1 MLHGDQAVKAL
12 DKYIQKLE
20 KQKAEDLTEKQAYAL
35 IKTAKVLRTAI
46 AQSKPTEKNR
56 KELGPERTKLKTTVS
71 KRSAPSISLSTTS
84 TFRGTKKW

>member
-1 MLHGDQAVKAL
+1 VLHGDKAVKAL

-46 AQSKPTEKNR
+46 AQSKPTEKSR
-56 KELGPERTKLKTTVS
+56 EELGLLERT
-71 KRSAPSISLSTTS
+71 RLSNLS
-84 TFRGTKKW
+84 GFKAR